1 MKIKFTDYRAPFAGH
16 SQLFGFMMNGKK
28 YYVHEIRHKFMDT
41 VMPQEVIDQFDEAS
55 IRDFLE
61 TIAGIQSETALTDY
75 IYSITFDHPEPDS
88 RESNIRFILNLLEE
102 HERSVLYSK
111 QVIIEK
117 WAEKYLI
124 EEKESDNTFTQ
135 GIGSIKK
142 DNKERGARYARLH
155 YEEIK
160 KLLPTTGIVTEAV
173 RQFDPTLT
181 DSEVERVRHKISI
194 LLNEEGIQYPFR
206 Q

>member
-1 MKIKFTDYRAPFAGH
+1 MKIKFTDYRAPFVGH
-16 SQLFGFMMNGKK
+16 SQLFGFMMDGKK
-28 YYVHEIRHKFMDT
+28 YHVHEIRHKFIDT

-61 TIAGIQSETALTDY
+61 IIAGFHTETALTDY
-75 IYSITFDHPEPDS
+75 MYSTTFDHPEPDN
-88 RESNIRFILNLLEE
+88 RKSNIRFVLNLLKER
-102 HERSVLYSK
+102 ERSIPYSK
-111 QVIIEK
+111 RVIIEK
-117 WAEKYLI
+117 WAEKYLG
-124 EEKESDNTFTQ
+124 EEKETGNTLIQ
-135 GIGSIKK
+135 GIDKK

-160 KLLPTTGIVTEAV
+160 KLLPTTGMVTEAV
-173 RQFDPTLT
+173 RQFDSTLT
-181 DSEVERVRHKISI
+181 DTEVERVRHKMSI